1 MCSVYKTKN
10 NNNWSAIT
18 SQFEEDNFFIFEKMF
33 SPFLNDAKDG
43 VACLFLNVLLVL
55 RISFTYL
62 MEAEICLARYASN
75 PISF

>member
-1 MCSVYKTKN
+1 
-10 NNNWSAIT
+10 
-18 SQFEEDNFFIFEKMF
+18 MF